1 MSKYPWL
8 TSLIIATAAII
19 YACPGGNELL
29 IYDKRRILDGECWRM
44 LSGHLVHGSLEHLI
58 RDASS
63 LLFFGSILEHRLRR
77 AYVPFL
83 ISAALA
89 ISTHYLFYKSLD
101 IHYYGLSG
109 INYALTGLLLSQE
122 LPKRWSGRPQW
133 SRAQAFLFAFY
144 AVMAVLIGCKVGY
157 ESLSPS
163 GAIFYRAQMKPAPE
177 AHVLGTVWGWFYW
190 QAKKV
195 FGEQPLVL
203 RVPWSSISVA
213 LAGGAIY
220 LGMVFFW

>member
-1 MSKYPWL
+1 MSRYPL
-8 TSLIIATAAII
+8 RTSLIIVAAAII
-19 YACPGGNELL
+19 YACAGGNELL
-29 IYDKRRILDGECWRM
+29 IYDKRKILEGECWRM

-89 ISTHYLFYKSLD
+89 ISTHYLFYNAVDL
-101 IHYYGLSG
+101 HYYGLSG

-122 LPKRWSGRPQW
+122 IPKRWSERQAW
-133 SRAQAFLFAFY
+133 TRAQGFLFAFY
-144 AVMAVLIGCKVGY
+144 AVMAVLICFKVGY

-163 GAIFYRAQMKPAPE
+163 GAIFYRTQMKPAPE
-177 AHVLGTVWGWFYW
+177 AHVLGTVWGLFYW
-190 QAKKV
+190 QVKKV
-195 FGEQPLVL
+195 FGEDLLVL
-203 RVPWSSISVA
+203 RLPWSSISFA